1 MPRKQETP
9 HLRVRIEP
17 RLLAR
22 LEKAREKSR
31 RTLTGEIV
39 SRLESSFRRDDQE
52 ELIAETVDKTLA
64 ALRAL
69 RAQEQSLDA
78 QLQRQLSEVQK
89 QYVAATSATELLTEY
104 RDGLM
109 PQAQAMFRANLAAYE
124 SNAGELNAVLLSLN
138 DVLALERDSA
148 QALLD
153 HEIAIAHLENLTGVT
168 LR

>member
-22 LEKAREKSR
+22 LEKAREKSG

-39 SRLESSFRRDDQE
+39 SRLESSFRRDDRE

-69 RAQEQSLDA
+69 RAREQSLDA
-78 QLQRQLSEVQK
+78 QIE
-89 QYVAATSATELLTEY
+89 AAPRSPPSRGGILGDLFDPLTES
-104 RDGLM
+104 
-109 PQAQAMFRANLAAYE
+109 AASE
-124 SNAGELNAVLLSLN
+124 PKTTDEQKDQVS
-138 DVLALERDSA
+138 
-148 QALLD
+148 
-153 HEIAIAHLENLTGVT
+153 
-168 LR
+168 